1 MRTALAHAS
10 PGCAVCGTT
19 LAVPAT
25 GRPRKYCSRR
35 CNQKAVR
42 NRRILIDVLTELEAV
57 RIAFDIEDA
66 TEEDH
71 RVA

>member
-1 MRTALAHAS
+1 MRARVALSAAQ
-10 PGCAVCGTT
+10 PWPCLQRA
-19 LAVPAT
+19 
-25 GRPRKYCSRR
+25 GRGKYCSRR